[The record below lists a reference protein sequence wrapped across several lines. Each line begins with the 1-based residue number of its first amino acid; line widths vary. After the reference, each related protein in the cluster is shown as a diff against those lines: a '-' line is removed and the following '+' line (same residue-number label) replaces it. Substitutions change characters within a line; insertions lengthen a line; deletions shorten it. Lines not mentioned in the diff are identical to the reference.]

1 MWSKKERL
9 RVMRSLSAV
18 GAVKTNLESLNLKF
32 WTSKGATDL
41 NLMMILII
49 MRGGDI
55 IGGEGMITGT
65 ETEEMMSNW
74 TSQSLIVSP
83 KELILLNDF

>member
-1 MWSKKERL
+1 
-9 RVMRSLSAV
+9 MRSLSAV